1 MTAQAKIQVKGS
13 RPARRAN
20 DSFLRGV
27 KFFTAT
33 PDGKVVGRRNPVWNR
48 KAESWEGHISLE
60 LGEDFNPAA
69 IARNPWQ
76 HMCPLVPDDDCE
88 GVYMSH
94 QSYFRLY
101 LEQYARH
108 MTWLYHE
115 KIKQKVLFAGLSRSK
130 CAKQGIPYVSK
141 EQKVK
146 TWVLDALKDQMSY
159 IEKQYEVKLNE
170 IDVDS
175 LELDAILI
183 DRSESIRDTTRR
195 YGRTNAVRR
204 GAGRS

>member
-1 MTAQAKIQVKGS
+1 MTAQAKIAVKTA
-13 RPARRAN
+13 RPARRIN

-33 PDGKVVGRRNPVWNR
+33 PDGKVVGRRNPSWNR
-48 KAESWEGHISLE
+48 KTESWEGRVSLE
-60 LGEDFNPAA
+60 LGDDFNPAA
-69 IARNPWQ
+69 IGRNPWQ

-94 QSYFRLY
+94 NSYFRLY

-115 KIKQKVLFAGLSRSK
+115 KVKQKILFAGLPRHK
-130 CAKQGIPYVSK
+130 CIKAGIPYVSK
-141 EQKVK
+141 NEKIK
-146 TWVLDALKDQMSY
+146 AWVMDALKDMMTS
-159 IEKQYEVKLNE
+159 IEKQYGIKLNE
-170 IDVDS
+170 IDAES

-204 GAGRS
+204 GAGRA